1 LVIFF
6 ILFLYATWHH
16 SSIYEKD
23 KYILNFLPKNFTLL
37 KNHLLTREAVQ
48 IHIQYPIE
56 KDEYFIKHK
65 ENLNKWKNNLIEFK
79 KSGGYQMYV
88 KSVEEKGYGVFANE
102 FIPSDEI
109 VGDYLG
115 ILTTTVYEDYKY
127 SWSYLP
133 SNSSYWDTPHEDL
146 LLDGN
151 FYGDGWLR

>member
-1 LVIFF
+1 
-6 ILFLYATWHH
+6 
-16 SSIYEKD
+16 
-23 KYILNFLPKNFTLL
+23 
-37 KNHLLTREAVQ
+37 
-48 IHIQYPIE
+48 
-56 KDEYFIKHK
+56 
-65 ENLNKWKNNLIEFK
+65 
-79 KSGGYQMYV
+79 MYV